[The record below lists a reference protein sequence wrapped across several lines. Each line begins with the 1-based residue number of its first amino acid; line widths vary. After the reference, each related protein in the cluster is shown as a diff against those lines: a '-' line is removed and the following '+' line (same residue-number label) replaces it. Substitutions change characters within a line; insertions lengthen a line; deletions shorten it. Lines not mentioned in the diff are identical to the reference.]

1 MHQPAHERR
10 EHVVTREIPPAKSP
24 ASNGTARPP
33 RLGPAEYA
41 LLGLIAV
48 ATRDA
53 AAAGGGSGVHGYDLS
68 RRLQTGSLAEII
80 RLEPGMLYH
89 FLKKLD
95 RAGLVA
101 TSVEH
106 QVSRPD
112 RQDHSLTDEGETA
125 LHSWLDEPVR
135 ATRDVRLDFLV
146 KLWFARTLDPVRAV
160 ALVREQRAVIQRLL
174 GSLQEQR
181 DGTEAEPA
189 PDDREAV
196 EQAAILRDT
205 LDLRIAQTG
214 AVLSWLNTL
223 PENGQTVS

>member
-1 MHQPAHERR
+1 MTRGRLTTTTTTATPA
-10 EHVVTREIPPAKSP
+10 T
-24 ASNGTARPP
+24 P
-33 RLGPAEYA
+33 RKRAPKLGPAEYA

-48 ATRDA
+48 ATRDDA
-53 AAAGGGSGVHGYDLS
+53 ASGGGGVHGYDLS

-89 FLKKLD
+89 YLKKLD
-95 RAGLVA
+95 RAGLVV

-112 RQDHSLTDEGETA
+112 RQDHTLTEEGDA
-125 LHSWLDEPVR
+125 MLQAWLDAPVQ

-146 KLWFARTLDPVRAV
+146 KLWFVRELDPVRAV
-160 ALVREQRAVIQRLL
+160 ALVREQRAVIKRLL

-181 DGTEAEPA
+181 AETTADGDADA
-189 PDDREAV
+189 AGPDAAHV
-196 EQAAILRDT
+196 AAQAAILRDT
-205 LDLRIAQTG
+205 LDLRIAQTQ

-223 PENGQTVS
+223 PENGQIVS

>member
-1 MHQPAHERR
+1 MNGSATEPARGKR
-10 EHVVTREIPPAKSP
+10 TI
-24 ASNGTARPP
+24 

-48 ATRDA
+48 TTRGTSTTEE
-53 AAAGGGSGVHGYDLS
+53 GGVPGVHGYVLAQ
-68 RRLQTGSLAEII
+68 RLQSGPLSEII

-101 TSVEH
+101 TRVER
-106 QVSRPD
+106 QRGRPD
-112 RQDHSLTDEGETA
+112 RQVHTLTADGESA
-125 LHSWLDEPVR
+125 LRAWLDEPVH

-146 KLWFARTLDPVRAV
+146 KLWFARELDPLRAV
-160 ALVREQRAVIQRLL
+160 TLVREQRSVIKRLL

-181 DGTEAEPA
+181 ARAEADAP
-189 PDDREAV
+189 PDDPDAA
-196 EQAAILRDT
+196 QSAILRDT
-205 LDLRIAQTG
+205 RELRIAQTS
-214 AVLSWLNTL
+214 AVLSWLNAL

>member
-1 MHQPAHERR
+1 MRENPPSSTPTPAG
-10 EHVVTREIPPAKSP
+10 
-24 ASNGTARPP
+24 NARPP

-53 AAAGGGSGVHGYDLS
+53 ADEGGNGVHGYDLS

-89 FLKKLD
+89 YLKKLD
-95 RAGLVA
+95 RAGLVV

-112 RQDHSLTDEGETA
+112 RQDHSLTAQGEA
-125 LHSWLDEPVR
+125 RLHSWLDEPVR

-146 KLWFARTLDPVRAV
+146 KLWFARALDPLRAV
-160 ALVREQRAVIQRLL
+160 ALVREQRAVITRLL

-181 DGTEAEPA
+181 DGTTTESA

-196 EQAAILRDT
+196 AQAAILRDT
-205 LDLRIAQTG
+205 LDLRVAQTR

-223 PENGQTVS
+223 PENGKTVS

>member
-1 MHQPAHERR
+1 M
-10 EHVVTREIPPAKSP
+10 VTRTRPTPAPK
-24 ASNGTARPP
+24 ARAP

-48 ATRDA
+48 ATRDEA
-53 AAAGGGSGVHGYDLS
+53 ANGGGGVHGYDLS

-89 FLKKLD
+89 YLKKLD

-112 RQDHSLTDEGETA
+112 RQDHTLTEEGEA
-125 LHSWLDEPVR
+125 MLHAWLDAPVQ

-146 KLWFARTLDPVRAV
+146 KLWFARELDPVRAV
-160 ALVREQRAVIQRLL
+160 ALVREQRAVIKRLL
-174 GSLQEQR
+174 GSLQAQR
-181 DGTEAEPA
+181 AGMDARDQAEPDLA
-189 PDDREAV
+189 
-196 EQAAILRDT
+196 QAAILRDT
-205 LDLRIAQTG
+205 LDLRIAQTQ

>member
-1 MHQPAHERR
+1 MAASGAREGNGRGSRR
-10 EHVVTREIPPAKSP
+10 DAAV
-24 ASNGTARPP
+24 GRPP
-33 RLGPAEYA
+33 RLGPAESA
-41 LLGLIAV
+41 LLGLIAG
-48 ATRDA
+48 AMRDQA
-53 AAAGGGSGVHGYDLS
+53 DGAGVHGYDLS

-89 FLKKLD
+89 YLKKLD

-112 RQDHSLTDEGETA
+112 RQDHTLTPEGEAA
-125 LHSWLDEPVR
+125 LQAWLDAPVR

-146 KLWFARTLDPVRAV
+146 KLWFARELDPVRAV
-160 ALVREQRAVIQRLL
+160 ALVREQRGVIKRLL

-181 DGTEAEPA
+181 AGMALDEDPQAA
-189 PDDREAV
+189 AQAAA
-196 EQAAILRDT
+196 QAAILRDT
-205 LDLRIAQTG
+205 LDLRIAQTS

-223 PENGQTVS
+223 PENGQ

>member
-1 MHQPAHERR
+1 MSRPTITTGSSSMKGRPA
-10 EHVVTREIPPAKSP
+10 
-24 ASNGTARPP
+24 

-53 AAAGGGSGVHGYDLS
+53 EAHGGGRGVHGYDLA

-89 FLKKLD
+89 YLKKLD
-95 RAGLVA
+95 RAGLVS

-112 RQDHSLTDEGETA
+112 RQDHALTAEGEAT
-125 LHSWLDEPVR
+125 LHAWLDAPVR

-146 KLWFARTLDPVRAV
+146 KLWFARELDPVCAV
-160 ALVREQRAVIQRLL
+160 ALVRAQRSVIERLL
-174 GSLQEQR
+174 GSLREQR
-181 DGTEAEPA
+181 AAMDGQGA
-189 PDDREAV
+189 PSDDREAQA
-196 EQAAILRDT
+196 QAAILRDT
-205 LDLRIAQTG
+205 LDLRIAQTS
-214 AVLSWLNTL
+214 AVFSWLDTL
-223 PENGQTVS
+223 PENGLTVS

>member
-1 MHQPAHERR
+1 M
-10 EHVVTREIPPAKSP
+10 TRGIPSPRPTVATGKS
-24 ASNGTARPP
+24 RPP
-33 RLGPAEYA
+33 RLGAAEFA

-48 ATRDA
+48 AARDA
-53 AAAGGGSGVHGYDLS
+53 ETDGSGGGVHGYDLS

-95 RAGLVA
+95 RAGLVV

-112 RQDHSLTDEGETA
+112 RQDHRLTPEGEAA
-125 LHSWLDEPVR
+125 LQAWLDAPVR

-146 KLWFARTLDPVRAV
+146 KLWFARALDPLRAV
-160 ALVREQRAVIQRLL
+160 ALVREQRGVIRSLL

-181 DGTEAEPA
+181 DAKDAEP
-189 PDDREAV
+189 PSDDREVAA
-196 EQAAILRDT
+196 QAAILRDT

-223 PENGQTVS
+223 PENGQTIA

>member
-1 MHQPAHERR
+1 MTASSA
-10 EHVVTREIPPAKSP
+10 AKR
-24 ASNGTARPP
+24 AP

-53 AAAGGGSGVHGYDLS
+53 AADGGGSDEGVHGYVLAQ
-68 RRLQTGSLAEII
+68 RLRQGSLAEII

-95 RAGLVA
+95 RAGFVV
-101 TSVEH
+101 TSVAH

-112 RQDHSLTDEGETA
+112 RQNHTLTAAGETA
-125 LHSWLDEPVR
+125 LAVWLDAPVR

-146 KLWFARTLDPVRAV
+146 KLWFARELDPDRAANLV
-160 ALVREQRAVIQRLL
+160 ATQRAVIAQLL
-174 GSLQEQR
+174 GSLEAQR
-181 DGTEAEPA
+181 AGMIDRDADA
-189 PDDREAV
+189 PINAADSAS
-196 EQAAILRDT
+196 QAAILRDT

-214 AVLSWLNTL
+214 AVLAWLNGL
-223 PENGQTVS
+223 PESASPSA

>member
-1 MHQPAHERR
+1 MTQGIPTPRPTAA
-10 EHVVTREIPPAKSP
+10 TRTS
-24 ASNGTARPP
+24 RPP
-33 RLGPAEYA
+33 RLGAAEFA

-48 ATRDA
+48 AARDA
-53 AAAGGGSGVHGYDLS
+53 GADGGGGVHGYDLS

-95 RAGLVA
+95 RAGLVV

-112 RQDHSLTDEGETA
+112 RQDHRLTPEGEAA
-125 LHSWLDEPVR
+125 LQAWLDAPVR

-146 KLWFARTLDPVRAV
+146 KLWFARALDPLRAV
-160 ALVREQRAVIQRLL
+160 ALVRVQRGVIQSLL

-181 DGTEAEPA
+181 DAMDAEPTA
-189 PDDREAV
+189 DDREVAA
-196 EQAAILRDT
+196 QAAILRDT
-205 LDLRIAQTG
+205 LDLRIAQTR

-223 PENGQTVS
+223 PENGQTIA

>member
-1 MHQPAHERR
+1 MTTSGGNGGG
-10 EHVVTREIPPAKSP
+10 VAK
-24 ASNGTARPP
+24 GRPP
-33 RLGPAEYA
+33 RLGAAEYA
-41 LLGLIAV
+41 LLGLIAG
-48 ATRDA
+48 AMRHRDHA
-53 AAAGGGSGVHGYDLS
+53 EGAGVHGYDLS

-89 FLKKLD
+89 YLKKLD

-112 RQDHSLTDEGETA
+112 RQDHTLTPEGEAA
-125 LHSWLDEPVR
+125 LQAWLDAPVR

-146 KLWFARTLDPVRAV
+146 KLWFARELDPVRAV
-160 ALVREQRAVIQRLL
+160 ALVREQRAVIKQLL

-181 DGTEAEPA
+181 AKMHAEDAPEPGEAS
-189 PDDREAV
+189 PDAAQAAAE
-196 EQAAILRDT
+196 AAILRDT
-205 LDLRIAQTG
+205 LDLRIAQTS

>member
-1 MHQPAHERR
+1 MTQENPSQS
-10 EHVVTREIPPAKSP
+10 TPGAK
-24 ASNGTARPP
+24 ARAP

-48 ATRDA
+48 ASRDDA
-53 AAAGGGSGVHGYDLS
+53 AGNDSRSGVHGYDLA

-89 FLKKLD
+89 YLKKLD
-95 RAGLVA
+95 RAGLVV

-112 RQDHSLTDEGETA
+112 RQDHALTDAGEEA
-125 LHSWLDEPVR
+125 LHAWLDEPVR

-146 KLWFARTLDPVRAV
+146 KLWFARELDPVRAV
-160 ALVREQRAVIQRLL
+160 ALVREQRAVIKRLL

-181 DGTEAEPA
+181 ATKASETPSADAQA
-189 PDDREAV
+189 AAHAAA
-196 EQAAILRDT
+196 QAAILRDT
-205 LDLRIAQTG
+205 LDLRIAQTS